1 MYRVFSGP
9 QGSRQGIFMVFK
21 KNAQKSTYQV
31 NFCKSFTILSYNE
44 RYNTTIMT
52 NQQTQWQQCHEEAN
66 RLRRELKALNASRAT
81 LTDPAEIEAKK
92 KEAHQLQTQY
102 NAVLEQLKALKDEYE
117 WNKSINREF
126 DTLGL

>member
-1 MYRVFSGP
+1 
-9 QGSRQGIFMVFK
+9 
-21 KNAQKSTYQV
+21 
-31 NFCKSFTILSYNE
+31 
-44 RYNTTIMT
+44 MT
-52 NQQTQWQQCHEEAN
+52 DKQTQWQQCNEEAN

-117 WNKSINREF
+117 LNKSINREF

>member
-1 MYRVFSGP
+1 
-9 QGSRQGIFMVFK
+9 
-21 KNAQKSTYQV
+21 
-31 NFCKSFTILSYNE
+31 
-44 RYNTTIMT
+44 MT
-52 NQQTQWQQCHEEAN
+52 DKQTQWQQCHEEAN
-66 RLRRELKALNASRAT
+66 RLRCELKALNASRAT
-81 LTDPAEIEAKK
+81 LSDPAEIEAKK

>member
-1 MYRVFSGP
+1 
-9 QGSRQGIFMVFK
+9 
-21 KNAQKSTYQV
+21 
-31 NFCKSFTILSYNE
+31 
-44 RYNTTIMT
+44 MT
-52 NQQTQWQQCHEEAN
+52 DKQTQWQQCHEEAN

-102 NAVLEQLKALKDEYE
+102 NAVLEQLKAMKDEYE
-117 WNKSINREF
+117 WNKSVNREF

>member
-1 MYRVFSGP
+1 MINR
-9 QGSRQGIFMVFK
+9 
-21 KNAQKSTYQV
+21 
-31 NFCKSFTILSYNE
+31 
-44 RYNTTIMT
+44 
-52 NQQTQWQQCHEEAN
+52 QTQWQQCHEEAN

-81 LTDPAEIEAKK
+81 LADPAEIEAKK

>member
-1 MYRVFSGP
+1 
-9 QGSRQGIFMVFK
+9 
-21 KNAQKSTYQV
+21 
-31 NFCKSFTILSYNE
+31 
-44 RYNTTIMT
+44 MT
-52 NQQTQWQQCHEEAN
+52 DKQTQWQQCHEEAN
-66 RLRRELKALNASRAT
+66 CLRRELKALNASRAT
-81 LTDPAEIEAKK
+81 LSDPAEIEAKK